1 MTFTTNTSNTT
12 PSFQPLKI
20 SLRLAVTEFFQNV
33 TLMMSYLN
41 IPFRLA
47 FFLSMLIC
55 ILNWDWCICF
65 LHSYTQYAH
74 SLSFMTA
81 IKKKLLI

>member
-33 TLMMSYLN
+33 TLMMSYSIPIGLFSQYVDLHTELRLVHLFFTLLYTVCTFIECHDSNKEEALN
-41 IPFRLA
+41 
-47 FFLSMLIC
+47 
-55 ILNWDWCICF
+55 
-65 LHSYTQYAH
+65 
-74 SLSFMTA
+74 
-81 IKKKLLI
+81 

>member
-33 TLMMSYLN
+33 TLMMSYSIL
-41 IPFRLA
+41 IGLFSQYVDLHTELRLVH
-47 FFLSMLIC
+47 L
-55 ILNWDWCICF
+55 F
-65 LHSYTQYAH
+65 LHSIH
-74 SLSFMTA
+74 SMH
-81 IKKKLLI
+81 IH